1 MGHRA
6 GLKSQF
12 TCYHARRMLAGRK
25 NLCAV
30 LRSVGD
36 LGLEER
42 AIPQPAKGEVLLS
55 MHSVGICGSDIH
67 FWVAGRI
74 GDFAVESPM
83 VMGHECSGV
92 VSALGE
98 GVTHLKIGDRVA
110 IEPGSPCRGCFL
122 CKSGRYNLCPDV
134 KFCSAPPTDGALAR
148 YHVHAADLCFK
159 LPDHVSF
166 DEGALLEPLSVGVH
180 ACQRAGVKIGSR
192 VLICGAG
199 PIGLVCLLMA
209 KASGACKIVI
219 TDLEENRLRVAKEL
233 GADYP
238 VTVATEDSSR
248 AVARQIKKVLGYQV
262 DQAIECTGAESSIAT
277 AIYGTRS
284 GGVVAIVGL
293 GASEVKVPI
302 VDASVREI
310 DIRGVFRYCN
320 CYPTALEMVA
330 SGKVNVKPLITH
342 TYKLE
347 ETLDAFER
355 AKTMAGGAIKVMI
368 RCAED
373 KI

>member
-1 MGHRA
+1 MEHGA
-6 GLKSQF
+6 GLKSYR
-12 TCYHARRMLAGRK
+12 TMLAGSK

-55 MHSVGICGSDIH
+55 MHSVGICGSDVH
-67 FWVAGRI
+67 FWAAGKI
-74 GDFAVESPM
+74 GDFTVESPM

-98 GVTHLKIGDRVA
+98 GVTHLKVGDRVA
-110 IEPGSPCRGCFL
+110 IEPGSPCRVCFL

-180 ACQRAGVKIGSR
+180 ACQRAGVKMGSR

-209 KASGACKIVI
+209 KASGACKIVS
-219 TDLEENRLRVAKEL
+219 TDLEENRLRVAKKL
-233 GADYP
+233 GADYT

-248 AVARQIKKVLGYQV
+248 AVARQIKKVLGYRV

-293 GASEVKVPI
+293 GESEVKIPI

-368 RCAED
+368 RCAEENI
-373 KI
+373 KY